1 MCSSC
6 YSNPAWLHMP
16 SAVLLNWFTPNILLL
31 NHSFAC
37 NHPYK
42 VYIKM
47 LRSAA
52 IWKLLAQKIKG
63 WDPIWG
69 TVFFPCVFTSPWLL
83 GRGRYSFQKGN
94 TIRLEIANWQFFISM
109 VFGSS
114 REIMGVNILHAF
126 RRSSQW
132 FLVLTCS
139 LWVPKLQM
147 FLHGKGAA
155 ARHVRSSREKEKLAD
170 TKEVD
175 VLILGNN

>member
-47 LRSAA
+47 LHSAA
-52 IWKLLAQKIKG
+52 IWKPVAQKIKG
-63 WDPIWG
+63 RDPIWG
-69 TVFFPCVFTSPWLL
+69 TVFFPCIFTSPRLL
-83 GRGRYSFQKGN
+83 GRGRYSFQKAK

-114 REIMGVNILHAF
+114 GEIIDVNIVHAF

-132 FLVLTCS
+132 FLVFAHSPRLPE
-139 LWVPKLQM
+139 VQM
-147 FLHGKGAA
+147 FLQGKVAA
-155 ARHVRSSREKEKLAD
+155 ARHVHSSREREKLAG

-175 VLILGNN
+175 VLITRK